1 MTTERE
7 ALIRNLTGLVGRARG
22 FRVELEA
29 YQNEIRRSAS
39 GPEATRLMT
48 ALAEVLGGGDRTG
61 SLRRVETAASTLL
74 GRMVVEAPEVELRG
88 GGGRSDEVRGGRNE
102 GTPWP

>member
-7 ALIRNLTGLVGRARG
+7 ALIRSLTGLVGRARG

-39 GPEATRLMT
+39 GPEATLVMT
-48 ALAEVLGGGDRTG
+48 ALAEVLGGGSRAG
-61 SLRRVETAASTLL
+61 SLRRLETAASTLL
-74 GRMVVEAPEVELRG
+74 GVLVIGAPEAQSG
-88 GGGRSDEVRGGRNE
+88 GGAGPGDEVRGGWAE
-102 GTPWP
+102 HAPWR